1 MMRVLFLTPLI
12 LLQACL
18 GELEASHLVT
28 RPRILAI
35 KAEPPQMIPGQTIR
49 LSALLATPP
58 GETVDA
64 ENLHWIDCGSEGS
77 AEESR
82 DLCRDAPARQLG
94 TGLDLDY
101 SLPEDFD
108 DSNLAELSFNGGYWQ
123 RVSLEFSGVGD
134 QRERAFKRVVVTVPA
149 LPGMPLGAP
158 NRNPSQVVPSVE
170 VLDDKGEVKAPLAD
184 GEKLKFDTA
193 YRFSFELAPE
203 DREPFTRRYLDLRGL
218 DLTRLDSLTEE
229 EFLER
234 LVQEETLESLRM
246 RAFSNDGDLGESQL
260 ATTKKEGVTEGEVEY
275 YPAQIDWQLRTVMDL
290 PDGTTM
296 AVERSRPLPSIIKIW
311 FIVMDGRGGL
321 DWLEWQREIEP

>member
-1 MMRVLFLTPLI
+1 MGLVYNSLMRD
-12 LLQACL
+12 
-18 GELEASHLVT
+18 
-28 RPRILAI
+28 R
-35 KAEPPQMIPGQTIR
+35 KAEWT
-49 LSALLATPP
+49 AL
-58 GETVDA
+58 
-64 ENLHWIDCGSEGS
+64 
-77 AEESR
+77 
-82 DLCRDAPARQLG
+82 
-94 TGLDLDY
+94 
-101 SLPEDFD
+101 
-108 DSNLAELSFNGGYWQ
+108 
-123 RVSLEFSGVGD
+123 
-134 QRERAFKRVVVTVPA
+134 
-149 LPGMPLGAP
+149 
-158 NRNPSQVVPSVE
+158 
-170 VLDDKGEVKAPLAD
+170 VKAPLAD
-184 GEKLKFDTA
+184 GEKLRFDTA

-246 RAFSNDGDLGESQL
+246 RAFSNDGDLDESQL